1 VSPIRL
7 PLAVALAAALALVGA
22 ACTGDDAEDEDAAPP
37 STGPTTS
44 TSVVDLSNVSLA
56 PVPGETTTTVAE
68 RGRLRVTGVVRGPA
82 GPLPGATVRFERFV
96 GEEVRRIDVVAD
108 GSGTYRLRRV
118 PGGRYR
124 IRAFLPP
131 THVQL
136 DPIIRFLE
144 EGTPH
149 VLDLDL
155 RSLGQVEVR
164 TDVAPPTPVVGQ
176 PVNVAV
182 LVGVTAVD
190 GDGVVRTD
198 PAPGIRVELANVVRW
213 QPPSGPGDIVEVTD
227 GSGSIVFRLECVE
240 PGDPELF
247 VRIPV
252 QQGAGPGSIVDE
264 AIGLDTP
271 SCVSPPPTV
280 TSPPTTQDPVTT
292 STTERPTT
300 STTRRPTTTTTTTE
314 RPAP

>member
-1 VSPIRL
+1 
-7 PLAVALAAALALVGA
+7 
-22 ACTGDDAEDEDAAPP
+22 
-37 STGPTTS
+37 
-44 TSVVDLSNVSLA
+44 
-56 PVPGETTTTVAE
+56 
-68 RGRLRVTGVVRGPA
+68 
-82 GPLPGATVRFERFV
+82 
-96 GEEVRRIDVVAD
+96 VVAD
-108 GSGTYRLRRV
+108 GTGRYRLRRA

-131 THVQL
+131 DHVQL
-136 DPIIRFLE
+136 DPVIRFLE
-144 EGTPH
+144 EGVPH
-149 VLDLDL
+149 ELDLDL
-155 RSLGQVEVR
+155 QALGQVEVR

-190 GDGVVRTD
+190 GDGVLRTA
-198 PAPGIRVELANVVRW
+198 PAPGIRVVLANVTRW

-240 PGDPELF
+240 PGDPGLF

-264 AIGLDTP
+264 EIGLDAP

-280 TSPPTTQDPVTT
+280 TSPPTTREQVTT
-292 STTERPTT
+292 TTTERPTT
-300 STTRRPTTTTTTTE
+300 STTSRPTTTTTE